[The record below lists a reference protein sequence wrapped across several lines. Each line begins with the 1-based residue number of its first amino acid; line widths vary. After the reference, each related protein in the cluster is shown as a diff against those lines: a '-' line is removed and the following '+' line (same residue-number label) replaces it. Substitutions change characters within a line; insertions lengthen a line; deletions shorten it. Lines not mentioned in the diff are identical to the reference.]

1 MAGSG
6 VATLTST
13 STAETAWRVVFSG
26 QSIQDPTTAA
36 GRIDFDVFNN
46 TTSTS
51 VGNNSAAFCF
61 SGALPQAFTDAFLQ
75 EYLY

>member
-1 MAGSG
+1 MTCGRLETVYYIWPIQETPAAMLHLQLEILQWRGSG

-36 GRIDFDVFNN
+36 GRIDF
-46 TTSTS
+46 
-51 VGNNSAAFCF
+51 
-61 SGALPQAFTDAFLQ
+61 
-75 EYLY
+75 